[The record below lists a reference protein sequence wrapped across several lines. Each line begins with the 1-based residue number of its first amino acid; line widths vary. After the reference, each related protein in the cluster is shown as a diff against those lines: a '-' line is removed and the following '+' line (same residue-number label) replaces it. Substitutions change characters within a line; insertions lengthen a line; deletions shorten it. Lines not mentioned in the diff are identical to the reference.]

1 MSTNTDR
8 DTGDK
13 VIAWLLYMLQL
24 ALELFLFIFL
34 IFSVMAGDSCG
45 SGVTPAPR
53 VCDGAYFATIFYGFG
68 FVLLIAAIAVP
79 IMIVRAGRRGGRRW
93 LQPVFGML
101 FLPIGAVA
109 YMTLL
114 VQ

>member
-1 MSTNTDR
+1 MSTDADR

-13 VIAWLLYMLQL
+13 VVAWLLYVLQL

-79 IMIVRAGRRGGRRW
+79 VLIVRASRRRW
-93 LQPVFGML
+93 LRPILGMVAL
-101 FLPIGAVA
+101 SVCAVI
-109 YMTLL
+109 YVIL
-114 VQ
+114 VTQ

>member
-13 VIAWLLYMLQL
+13 VVAWLLYFLQL

-79 IMIVRAGRRGGRRW
+79 VMIVRAGRSGRRRW
-93 LQPVFGML
+93 LQPVYG
-101 FLPIGAVA
+101 
-109 YMTLL
+109 MTLL
-114 VQ
+114 VLASVAYMILLVQ